1 MFLTGR
7 NPAALDPVAGDIA
20 RSGGAAQADR
30 VDGLDEQA
38 VESHAAAVVK
48 EHGAIDISF
57 NAIGI
62 PQPGI
67 QGLPLVELPVESFLL
82 PVATY
87 AKAHFITARAAARR
101 MIEKRSGVIM
111 MHTPEP
117 ARIAAP
123 LVGGMGPAWAAME
136 SFSRGLSAELGQYG
150 IRTICLRTTG
160 LPETTTIDVVF
171 GLHARALGITREQ
184 FQATIEQMTHRRR
197 STTLAELGEVAAFL
211 ASDRAG
217 AMTGAVANLTGG
229 LIAD

>member
-67 QGLPLVELPVESFLL
+67 QGLPLVELPVESF
-82 PVATY
+82 
-87 AKAHFITARAAARR
+87 HDG
-101 MIEKRSGVIM
+101 SGRQP
-111 MHTPEP
+111 HWWP
-117 ARIAAP
+117 
-123 LVGGMGPAWAAME
+123 
-136 SFSRGLSAELGQYG
+136 
-150 IRTICLRTTG
+150 
-160 LPETTTIDVVF
+160 
-171 GLHARALGITREQ
+171 
-184 FQATIEQMTHRRR
+184 HRR
-197 STTLAELGEVAAFL
+197 LE
-211 ASDRAG
+211 
-217 AMTGAVANLTGG
+217 
-229 LIAD
+229 